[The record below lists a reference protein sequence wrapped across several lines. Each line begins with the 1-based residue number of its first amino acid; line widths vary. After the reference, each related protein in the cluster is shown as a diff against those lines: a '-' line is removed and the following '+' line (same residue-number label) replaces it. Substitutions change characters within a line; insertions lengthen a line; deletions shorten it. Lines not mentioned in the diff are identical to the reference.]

1 MNPLLFI
8 AWLPVIELLLL
19 IAMAALF
26 GFWFTLAWII
36 GTAVLGVYLLKRV
49 RRRLGA
55 VPGGA
60 AGWRMS
66 PPLQAAEMPGV
77 LASWLGAVLL
87 ILPGPLTDL
96 VGFLLVIPVLRELAI
111 GAWVARQ
118 AERWMAGRASQGR
131 ARQGGAGRVYEGEV
145 VSPASRPT
153 EQISRGTARHDEPPG
168 R

>member
-8 AWLPVIELLLL
+8 AWLPVVELLLL

-36 GTAVLGVYLLKRV
+36 GTAALGVYLLKRV

-55 VPGGA
+55 VTGGA

-66 PPLQAAEMPGV
+66 PPVQAVEMPGM

-96 VGFLLVIPVLRELAI
+96 LGFMLVIPVLRELAI
-111 GAWVARQ
+111 GAWVARK
-118 AERWMAGRASQGR
+118 AERWMAGRVR
-131 ARQGGAGRVYEGEV
+131 RGGAGRVYEGEV
-145 VSPASRPT
+145 VSPATRPS
-153 EQISRGTARHDEPPG
+153 ERISRNNTRHDDPPG
-168 R
+168 H

>member
-8 AWLPVIELLLL
+8 AWLPVVELLLL

-55 VPGGA
+55 VSGGA

-96 VGFLLVIPVLRELAI
+96 LGFLLVIPVLRDLAV
-111 GAWVARQ
+111 GAWAARQ
-118 AERWMAGRASQGR
+118 AERWMASR
-131 ARQGGAGRVYEGEV
+131 ARKAGAGRVYEGEV
-145 VSPASRPT
+145 VSPATRST
-153 EQISRGTARHDEPPG
+153 EQISRRDEPP
-168 R
+168 RH